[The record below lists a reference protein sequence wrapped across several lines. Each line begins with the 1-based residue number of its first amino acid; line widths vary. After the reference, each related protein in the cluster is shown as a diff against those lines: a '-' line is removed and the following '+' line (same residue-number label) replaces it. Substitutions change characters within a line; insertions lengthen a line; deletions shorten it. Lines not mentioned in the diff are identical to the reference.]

1 MESNL
6 LNDVSDS
13 DFWNQCYNEDNIGW
27 DLGDVT
33 PVFKDW
39 ADKLKTK
46 SKIIVPGCGNGYD
59 PLYFASLGH
68 EVLAVDFS
76 ENAINRI
83 KNKSLEM
90 KINIQTLRCDF
101 FDLNKLIDIEFDFI
115 VEYTFFC
122 AINPLKRLEYSNI
135 VHNLLKKSGL
145 LIALFLPLNKDIKE
159 SGPPFSVSKL
169 DIENTFSKKF
179 ELVKTFKHKLSIDK
193 RKDNEQY
200 FEYKKILV

>member
-1 MESNL
+1 MYK
-6 LNDVSDS
+6 DVSKS
-13 DFWNQCYNEDNIGW
+13 EFWNQCYNENNIGW
-27 DLGDVT
+27 DLGGVT

-46 SKIIVPGCGNGYD
+46 SKILVPGCGNGYD
-59 PLYFASLGH
+59 PLYFSSLGH

-83 KNKSLEM
+83 KNKSLEQ

-101 FDLNKLIDIEFDFI
+101 FDLNKLIDIKFDFI

-122 AINPLKRLEYSNI
+122 AIEPTKRIEYSKV
-135 VHNLLKKSGL
+135 VHSLLKKSGL
-145 LIALFLPLNKDIKE
+145 LVALFLPLKKDINE
-159 SGPPFSVSKL
+159 GGPPFSVSKL

-179 ELVKTFKHKLSIDK
+179 ELIKSFKHPLSIDV
-193 RKDNEQY
+193 RKENEEY